1 MVASGINKLFWI
13 WTLSQGFLL
22 FIYPIQGKKKF
33 FFSGSQSNQYRNGV
47 GVEII
52 VYERSKMICDF

>member
-22 FIYPIQGKKKF
+22 FIYPIQGKKKE
-33 FFSGSQSNQYRNGV
+33 NLLEARVTNI
-47 GVEII
+47 EM
-52 VYERSKMICDF
+52 E

>member
-22 FIYPIQGKKKF
+22 FIYPIQGKKKKKS
-33 FFSGSQSNQYRNGV
+33 SGSQSNQYRNGV

-52 VYERSKMICDF
+52 VYKRSKMICDF